1 MEGGSE
7 SLLPRGHLRT
17 GRSAQC
23 LGVVRPTAAKLGGSV
38 SIALDYAPSASSVP
52 RYGHGRPPH
61 PRPLELLRRRATTFG
76 GCLRSFLRYAEEL
89 SKIEPRS
96 VDLLETSWI
105 HDFLPGL
112 DGVAIYGFL
121 RERRPA
127 RYFEIGSGNSTK
139 FAERARRD
147 GELATRIRS
156 IDPDPRAEVDALCDE
171 IVRAPL
177 ESVDISS
184 FDELTAGDVLL
195 MPLWAGP
202 RFEHVERHGGAFWL
216 QTWARP
222 RRLIRR

>member
-61 PRPLELLRRRATTFG
+61 PRPLELIRRRDTTFG
-76 GCLRSFLRYAEEL
+76 
-89 SKIEPRS
+89 
-96 VDLLETSWI
+96 D
-105 HDFLPGL
+105 D
-112 DGVAIYGFL
+112 VAIYGFL

-127 RYFEIGSGNSTK
+127 RYLEIGSGNPTK
-139 FAERARRD
+139 FAARGRRD

-177 ESVDISS
+177 ESADISS